1 MTAPAQ
7 YATPKAIR
15 EAQRTRQHGT
25 KVYRT
30 TTGTERIAACRE
42 IVAARQ
48 YAKVDGTM
56 VDLFTASAIV
66 TVHDAL
72 NEKNQAT
79 FSALPIDRMG
89 LVAFRLL
96 PDWGVESP
104 YDAAVAAGCEI
115 DHHESDLYLK
125 CSPEADAIV
134 KRFGCS
140 AERFRSQ
147 IDGALWWDIPFAFLP
162 WWERRASK

>member
-1 MTAPAQ
+1 MSAPAQ

-15 EAQRTRQHGT
+15 EAQRTRQRGT

-30 TTGTERIAACRE
+30 TTGAERIAACRE

-79 FSALPIDRMG
+79 YSAMPIDRMG
-89 LVAFRLL
+89 LIAFRLL
-96 PDWGVESP
+96 
-104 YDAAVAAGCEI
+104 
-115 DHHESDLYLK
+115 K
-125 CSPEADAIV
+125 
-134 KRFGCS
+134 
-140 AERFRSQ
+140 
-147 IDGALWWDIPFAFLP
+147 
-162 WWERRASK
+162 